1 MLALILWLQAGSA
14 TAASPAG
21 TTPSTPAPFLRI
33 DEESIP
39 GDVFV
44 RWLMATQGEHQAR
57 DFAVKY
63 WVIDREAQR
72 LSLEPPEAEIGRAVD
87 AQIRQRVAGAFLGS
101 PDEWRA
107 ELARTGRTEP
117 GVRRQRLVELRPELE
132 ARAIA
137 AVDRVVPEY
146 VIERE
151 WELRYGR
158 KGRRYDLRM
167 LRIQVV
173 VPSTPDMT
181 REEWEAGRKTAM
193 DEMKEKARGVRERA
207 LRGED
212 FGLLASRYSDDPD
225 TRDHRGV
232 PTGGFR
238 HFGWPH
244 VFLDALESLKPGEIL
259 EPTYA
264 RGGWWIVELRSVSL
278 TPLESVRRAIE
289 ADLLARGP
297 EPYEVGMVMDRLAD
311 GVRWDVLPAMIQEPS
326 DEEGLAALEPVMR
339 IDGEPV
345 ARGVYARWL
354 VDTIGETLVDPFAEE
369 WLLRKKAHAA
379 GIVVDEAE
387 VARRVREYVQARIDS
402 GYKGSREAWLAYL
415 DLGGRNEDAFV
426 HEVTW
431 RTRLD
436 LLTEPFYLRE
446 RKIRPEDVR
455 ARYLGEFGPDGRR
468 VEARM
473 IFVGIHPA
481 APAPDATREDLDRA
495 MGTASSA
502 ARKRAEL
509 LVARARAGEDFA
521 ALAREASDDAKTRE
535 QGGRLSGRFRPDEW
549 PAPVASAVLALKTG
563 EVCDP
568 VLDGHDWLV
577 FQVVSE
583 RRSKFEDVE
592 KEIEE
597 ELRAER
603 PLPGDLAAYRNS
615 LRKEARVEILP
626 GLHK

>member
-1 MLALILWLQAGSA
+1 MLRLLLWLQAA
-14 TAASPAG
+14 VAAS
-21 TTPSTPAPFLRI
+21 STPAPFLRI
-33 DEESIP
+33 DGESIP

-44 RWLMATQGEHQAR
+44 HWLLVTQGEHQAR

-63 WVIDREAQR
+63 WVIDREAKR
-72 LSLEPPEAEIGRAVD
+72 LSLEPPPEEIERAVD

-151 WELRYGR
+151 WELLYGR
-158 KGRRYDLRM
+158 KGRCYDLRM

-181 REEWEAGRKTAM
+181 REEWEAGRKKAM
-193 DEMKEKARGVRERA
+193 DEMREKARGVRERA

-244 VFLDALESLKPGEIL
+244 VFLDALEALKPGEIL

-264 RGGWWIVELRSVSL
+264 RGGWWIVELKSVSV

-311 GVRWDVLPAMIQEPS
+311 GLSWKVLPAMNAEPG
-326 DEEGLAALEPVMR
+326 DAPRDDNGLGALEPVMR

-345 ARGVYARWL
+345 PRGVYARWL
-354 VDTIGETLVDPFAEE
+354 TDTIGETVVDPFAEE

-387 VARRVREYVQARIDS
+387 VARRVRGYVQDRIDS
-402 GYKGSREAWLAYL
+402 GYHGSREAWVAYL
-415 DLGGRNEDAFV
+415 ELGGEKEDAFV
-426 HEVTW
+426 REVEW

-436 LLTEPFYLRE
+436 LLTEPLYLRE

-455 ARYLGEFGPDGRR
+455 SRYLGEFGPDGRR

-473 IFVGIHPA
+473 ILVGIHPP
-481 APAPDATREDLDRA
+481 APAPDSTREELDRA
-495 MGTASSA
+495 MGQAASA
-502 ARKRAEL
+502 ARKRADL

-521 ALAREASDDAKTRE
+521 ALAREASDDPKTRE
-535 QGGRLSGRFRPDEW
+535 RGGALSGRFRPDEW
-549 PAPVASAVLALKTG
+549 PAPVASAVLALKPG
-563 EVCDP
+563 EICDP
-568 VLDGHDWLV
+568 VLYGHDWVV
-577 FQVVSE
+577 FQMVSE

-597 ELRAER
+597 ELRIER
-603 PLPGDLAAYRNS
+603 PLPGDLAAYRNA

-626 GLHK
+626 DFHK